1 MQDTDST
8 QADPARFPQ
17 GWNPVIRRFVAAY
30 GNARTERWY
39 EDLIYIDHGLPKS
52 LHFDDR
58 VLNGFARK
66 AARVLNYICADCGHP
81 GKPRFLGDGWAVRC
95 ASCHG
100 RRSLV
105 RQIDELLQ
113 AAVEDSVAPFDA
125 RPGLWLEH
133 ELPLLLRSCIPG
145 ECWRHTT
152 MPDGRV
158 MRYVAREDV
167 SSMAPWFKRLR
178 YVLQDHQ
185 VS

>member
-1 MQDTDST
+1 MQDTNAI
-8 QADPARFPQ
+8 QADATRFPP
-17 GWNPVIRRFVAAY
+17 GWNPIIQRFVEAY
-30 GNARTERWY
+30 GNARCERWY
-39 EDLIYIDHGLPKS
+39 EDLIYIDHGLPKP

-66 AARVLNYICADCGHP
+66 AARVLNYTCADCGHP
-81 GKPRFLGDGWAVRC
+81 GKPRFLGSGWAVRC
-95 ASCHG
+95 AACHG
-100 RRSLV
+100 RSSLV

-113 AAVEDSVAPFDA
+113 AAVEDSVAPFDG
-125 RPGLWLEH
+125 RPGLWPEH

-145 ECWRHTT
+145 PCWRHTT

-167 SSMAPWFKRLR
+167 HSMVPWFKRLR

-185 VS
+185 AS